1 MNTCRITRVS
11 PEAYGWRL
19 RTEWAWKVGLR
30 AGDVSPFHRARRHS
44 QRPGQMLSNSKPSVL
59 LLYIAV
65 LSSEANHTRVV
76 KGVEVIRVDESTVE
90 VLERSQEHVQLE
102 WREDIRQVMDR
113 AAGRDMCKLD
123 FTTRS
128 QSSNDVVIS

>member
-1 MNTCRITRVS
+1 M
-11 PEAYGWRL
+11 
-19 RTEWAWKVGLR
+19 TEWEWKVGLQ
-30 AGDVSPFHRARRHS
+30 DTSVHS
-44 QRPGQMLSNSKPSVL
+44 VEHLGTHNDPVKYFPIPSVL
-59 LLYIAV
+59 LLHIAV